1 MSKIRVLLVDDHAIL
16 RQGLRAILESAFDI
30 EVVGEAGEGRDAL
43 CLVRELHPDV
53 VLMDISMPG
62 MNGLTATRYIRENY
76 PDVKV
81 IILTQHDNLEY
92 VKPLMDMG
100 ASGYVLKQ
108 NADVDLINVVR
119 AVYRGQ
125 TFVTPELAD
134 ALARAR
140 LEGEEYN
147 DPLEKL
153 TPREREVL
161 ILIALGHTNKEIA
174 DILMISP
181 KTVDVHRTQL
191 MKKLDLHNV
200 ADLTRYAIRKGLVEP
215 V

>member
-16 RQGLRAILESAFDI
+16 RQGLRAILDAAFDI
-30 EVVGEAGEGRDAL
+30 QVVGEAGEGQEAL
-43 CLVRELHPDV
+43 CLIRELHPDV

-62 MNGLTATRYIRENY
+62 MNGLTATRYIRENF

-81 IILTQHDNLEY
+81 IVLTQHKSLDY
-92 VKPLMDMG
+92 VKPLMAVG

-125 TFVTPELAD
+125 TFITPELAD
-134 ALARAR
+134 ALAQAR
-140 LEGEEYN
+140 VEGDEY
-147 DPLEKL
+147 DDSLEKL

-161 ILIALGHTNKEIA
+161 VLIALGHTTKEIA
-174 DILMISP
+174 EILMISP